1 MKTRTLVIIAVIV
14 FVVLVASYWHATEQY
29 TNSDAGADSR
39 LNLYRPI
46 PTPQIGGKGYAT
58 CDGVVYV

>member
-14 FVVLVASYWHATEQY
+14 LVVLIASYWHATEQY

-39 LNLYRPI
+39 LNLYGPR
-46 PTPQIGGKGYAT
+46 PTPQIASKGYAT
-58 CDGVVYV
+58 CDGVVMV

>member
-14 FVVLVASYWHATEQY
+14 FIVLVASYWHATEQY
-29 TNSDAGADSR
+29 TNGVVGADSR

-46 PTPQIGGKGYAT
+46 PTPQIASKGYNT
-58 CDGVVYV
+58 CDGVVMV